1 MHWTRILKAKV
12 IKPFFSAAALFLW
25 AGASYAQS
33 SVTLYGIID
42 TAVIY
47 GNNENTGNGV
57 GRSGIEMN
65 SGGISGS
72 RFGFRGTEDLGG
84 GLAAIFDLEDGFS
97 SANGKLSNTGDL
109 FGRQVYVGLSSTQ
122 YGTVTLGR
130 RYAFMSEWVSPLS
143 AEGIGWGGNL
153 ADHPFDN
160 DDMIRHQSVN
170 NSIRF
175 DSVNYNGFQAGGMY
189 GFSNEAGQF
198 SNNRAYSLGTRYSNG
213 PVSLAAAFEQVDR
226 SASSAD
232 LNTNGA
238 ESSDDSV
245 INGGREQIWGV
256 GGKYSFG
263 ASSVG
268 FVWTHSAFNNVTSA
282 YGEGG
287 AFPSGDD
294 NNLRFDNFEINGRY
308 FATHALSLAA
318 SYTLTD
324 GHFDS
329 GATHLSPKWHEAI
342 AQADYSFSRRTD
354 VYLESLYQVVT
365 GGGSMAL
372 FNASMFNVPPSAN
385 NRQLL
390 FVMGMRHH
398 F

>member
-1 MHWTRILKAKV
+1 VKNKLIRSV
-12 IKPFFSAAALFLW
+12 VSAAVLSLW

-47 GNNENTGNGV
+47 GNNEKTGQTGV
-57 GRSGIEMN
+57 GHSGVEMN
-65 SGGISGS
+65 SGGVSGS

-84 GLAAIFDLEDGFS
+84 GLSAIFDLEDGFS
-97 SANGKLSNTGDL
+97 SANGKLSNAGAL
-109 FGRQVYVGLSSTQ
+109 FGRQAYVGLRSTQ

-130 RYAFMSEWVSPLS
+130 RYSFMSEYVSPLS

-160 DDMIRHQSVN
+160 DDMIRHTSIQNSV
-170 NSIRF
+170 RF
-175 DSVNYNGFQAGGMY
+175 DSLNYRGLAVGGMY
-189 GFSNEAGQF
+189 GFSNQAGQF
-198 SNNRAYSLGTRYSNG
+198 SNNRAYSFGARYANG
-213 PVSLAAAFEQVDR
+213 PVSLVVAFEQIDR
-226 SASSAD
+226 SATPAAD
-232 LNTNGA
+232 LNASGA
-238 ESSDDSV
+238 VTTADGDAV
-245 INGGREQIWGV
+245 ITGGREQIWGV

-268 FVWTHSAFNNVTSA
+268 FVWTHSSTNNVTSVWQ
-282 YGEGG
+282 GG
-287 AFPSGDD
+287 SLAPLIG

-308 FATHALSLAA
+308 FVTHALSLAA
-318 SYTLTD
+318 AYTLTE

-329 GATHLSPKWHEAI
+329 AAANLSPTWHEAI
-342 AQADYSFSRRTD
+342 AQADYSFSRSTD

-365 GGGSMAL
+365 GGGGMAV
-372 FNASMFNVPPSAN
+372 FNASMFNVPASAN

-390 FVMGMRHH
+390 FVMGLRHR

>member
-109 FGRQVYVGLSSTQ
+109 FGRQAYVGLSSTQ

-153 ADHPFDN
+153 ADHPLDN

-390 FVMGMRHH
+390 FVMGMRHQ

>member
-1 MHWTRILKAKV
+1 VKRKLIRSTV
-12 IKPFFSAAALFLW
+12 SAAVLSLF

-42 TAVIY
+42 TSIIY
-47 GNNENTGNGV
+47 GNNETTGQAGV
-57 GRSGIEMN
+57 GHSGVEMN

-84 GLAAIFDLEDGFS
+84 GLSAIFDLEDGFS
-97 SANGKLSNTGDL
+97 SSNGKFSNAGDL
-109 FGRQVYVGLSSTQ
+109 WGRQAYVGLRSTQ

-130 RYAFMSEWVSPLS
+130 RYSFMSEYVSPLS
-143 AEGIGWGGNL
+143 AEGIGWAGNL

-160 DDMIRHQSVN
+160 DDMIRHTSLQ

-175 DSVNYNGFQAGGMY
+175 DSANYRGLVVGGAY
-189 GFSNEAGQF
+189 AFSNEAGQF
-198 SNNRAYSLGTRYSNG
+198 SNNRAYSFGAKYANG
-213 PVSLAAAFEQVDR
+213 PVSLAAAFEQIDR
-226 SASSAD
+226 SATIAAD
-232 LNTNGA
+232 LNPNGA
-238 ESSDDSV
+238 VTTADGDST
-245 INGGREQIWGV
+245 ITGGREQIWGV
-256 GGKYSFG
+256 GGKYNFG

-268 FVWTHSAFNNVTSA
+268 FVWTHSATNNVTSVWQ
-282 YGEGG
+282 GG
-287 AFPSGDD
+287 NLAPLIG

-308 FATHALSLAA
+308 FVTHALSLAA

-329 GATHLSPKWHEAI
+329 ATANVSPTWHEAI
-342 AQADYSFSRRTD
+342 AQADYRFSRRTD
-354 VYLESLYQVVT
+354 LYLESLYQVVT
-365 GGGSMAL
+365 GGGGLAV
-372 FNASMFNVPPSAN
+372 FNASMFNVPASTD

-390 FVMGMRHH
+390 FVIGLRHR